1 MTRDH
6 LITFTCNV
14 CEDTACECSTTEDVR
29 PTRCPMQWIPC
40 WRREGE

>member
-6 LITFTCNV
+6 LITYTCNV
-14 CEDTACECSTTEDVR
+14 CEDTACEVSTEGAER
-29 PTRCPMQWIPC
+29 PALCPLGLVPD